1 MNEDIIFSEKQKF
14 RQWWLWLIFL
24 VVNGLLLAG
33 VFKQFSTERRPGD
46 YQTSN
51 SSLIVSVVILLLITV
66 FFFIL
71 RLETQIN
78 RQGIK
83 VRFYPFHLSFRSYPW
98 ESISKAYVRNYSPI
112 MEYGGWGI
120 RFGLMRKGRALNVS
134 GNQGLQLEFNN
145 DKRLLIGTRKPEELK
160 QIMTSLGKGEE

>member
-24 VVNGLLLAG
+24 VINALLLAG
-33 VFKQFSTERRPGD
+33 VFKRFSDVRYPDD
-46 YQTSN
+46 YTTSTT
-51 SSLIVSVVILLLITV
+51 SLLISTAILVFITV
-66 FFFIL
+66 LFFIL

-78 RQGIK
+78 SEGIK
-83 VRFYPFHLSFRSYPW
+83 VRFYPFNLSFRFYPW
-98 ESISKAYVRNYSPI
+98 ENITKAYVRNYSPI

-120 RFGLMRKGRALNVS
+120 RFGLMRKGRAMNVS

-145 DKRLLIGTRKPEELK
+145 AKRLLIGTRKPEELK
-160 QIMTSLGKGEE
+160 QVVTRFGKGEE